1 MNGSAQPANRIGKAL
16 RFFTDE
22 IKDYLAELSA
32 DELGK
37 FYNFLLNGLEFVHI
51 NLDGENPYKIFRS
64 LNSTGVDLS
73 PADLIRNFVF
83 MGVPVEEQDAFDEA
97 RWTPLAGC

>member
-1 MNGSAQPANRIGKAL
+1 VSGAGEPANRIGKAL
-16 RFFTDE
+16 RFFTEE
-22 IKDYLAELSA
+22 IKDSIALLNA

-37 FYNFLLNGLEFVHI
+37 FYNFLLNGLEFVRI
-51 NLDGENPYKIFRS
+51 NLDGENPYKIFHS

-83 MGVPVEEQDAFDEA
+83 MGVPVEHNTLRGIKQS
-97 RWTPLAGC
+97 R